1 MRARYLLVVL
11 IVGGWWIHAAAAAP
25 DAGEPDG
32 SYQERRTFRLEPT
45 RDGGYSL
52 ECDVE
57 VAYAYRSERSTR
69 ERLFFVPE
77 PFYAEVSKLRGEFR
91 NSRLDGDRIGVE
103 VPEHEDVF
111 MTSGRVHTLAFPED
125 AQPGD
130 VARYSYRESYTD
142 AAYLPL
148 LYVPNVD
155 HVAHYE
161 VAVEHPR
168 DVEVAFSFFYPRE
181 ALTPEVD
188 RSDPDRTVLR
198 FTDLHGGDDLPYFP
212 FNGFQAAVLVQVTHD
227 GAPVTPN
234 PAGAFSAWY
243 RDLVGDLGGA
253 DLASLA
259 ASLEGESPR
268 ASVAAIHD
276 HVRSSIRYVADERA
290 ENAII
295 PRAPGTVLA
304 NGYGDCKD
312 RAFLVAALARELGL
326 DVGVVLVSTEPV
338 PTFEGTHVGLY
349 NHVINVFEDDAGRV
363 FFDPTH
369 RHVPFGAL
377 PESDVDA
384 AAFVVGETGEQL
396 RVPAPE
402 TEPLLDIV
410 VTGSVE
416 APAAA
421 HAEVTVRGDYAAEL
435 YRIHAEDEAI
445 DVENFLSI
453 SATEPLHKISLDL
466 FRPLS
471 VRPHEATFA
480 ADADLSD
487 FVVASPTRRYVP
499 HTPFRAVDPVV
510 LERAED
516 EHALYFWDR
525 PYLRLTLDLETSGF
539 AAADEAV
546 ELGEGPLTF
555 EAALATPQP
564 GHTRIEY
571 VLRQT
576 AKRLDGAAKT
586 QYLNAAGSYLNA
598 RRGMFILRPVE
609 AADAAAPEA
618 AAPEAVTP
626 EDAAPE
632 TAPAGGR
639 P

>member
-11 IVGGWWIHAAAAAP
+11 FLGGSLFHTAAAVP
-25 DAGEPDG
+25 GEPDG
-32 SYQERRTFRLEPT
+32 SYEERRTFRLEPA
-45 RDGGYSL
+45 RDGRFSL
-52 ECDVE
+52 ACDVE
-57 VAYAYRSERSTR
+57 AAYTFRSERSTR
-69 ERLFFVPE
+69 ERVFFVPE

-91 NSRLDGDRIGVE
+91 DRRLDGDRIGVE
-103 VPEHEDVF
+103 VPEYEDVF
-111 MTSGRVHTLAFPED
+111 MTSGRVHTLAFPDD
-125 AQPGD
+125 ARPGD
-130 VARYSYRESYTD
+130 VARYSYRETYTD
-142 AAYLPL
+142 AAYMPL
-148 LYVPNVD
+148 LYVPNAD

-168 DVEVAFSFFYPRE
+168 DVEVAFSFFYPRDE
-181 ALTPEVD
+181 LAPEVD
-188 RSDPDRTVLR
+188 RSDPGRTVLR
-198 FTDLHGGDDLPYFP
+198 FRDLHGGDELPYFP

-234 PAGAFSAWY
+234 PADAFSAWY
-243 RDLVGDLGGA
+243 RDLVGDFPAA
-253 DLASLA
+253 DLAALA
-259 ASLEGESPR
+259 ASLGRETPR
-268 ASVAAIHD
+268 ATVAAIHD

-295 PRAPGTVLA
+295 PRPPGTVLA

-338 PTFEGTHVGLY
+338 PAFEGTHVALY
-349 NHVINVFEDDAGRV
+349 NHVINVFEDDEGRV

-384 AAFVVGETGEQL
+384 PALVVGEAGEAL

-402 TEPLLDIV
+402 TEPLLDIA
-410 VTGSVE
+410 VTGSLG

-435 YRIHAEDEAI
+435 YRIHAEEAAI

-453 SATEPLHKISLDL
+453 SATEPLHKISLDH
-466 FRPLS
+466 FRPLA
-471 VRPHEATFA
+471 VHPHEATFA
-480 ADADLSD
+480 ADADLSA

-499 HTPFRAVDPVV
+499 HTPFRTVDPVV

-516 EHALYFWDR
+516 DHALYFWDR

-546 ELGEGPLTF
+546 EVGEGPLTF
-555 EAALATPQP
+555 GATLATPEA

-576 AKRLDGAAKT
+576 AKRLDGAVKAA
-586 QYLNAAGSYLNA
+586 YLDAAGAYLDA

-609 AADAAAPEA
+609 AAEAAEPEA
-618 AAPEAVTP
+618 AEPEA
-626 EDAAPE
+626 
-632 TAPAGGR
+632 APAGGR